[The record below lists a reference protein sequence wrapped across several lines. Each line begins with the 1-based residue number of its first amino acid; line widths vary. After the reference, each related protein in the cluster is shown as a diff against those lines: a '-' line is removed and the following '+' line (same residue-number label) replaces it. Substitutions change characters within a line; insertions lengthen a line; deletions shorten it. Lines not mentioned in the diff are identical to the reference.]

1 MTYDPKLL
9 KIKVM
14 DSFKDLVT
22 KYNSPKNIF
31 AFLIIA
37 VLVIFFVGYGIT
49 NLSSTKTSPN
59 DSSQNPSNKSLAP
72 YIIVYGSWSQNASAI
87 YAFDLSSQ
95 KEYLIANLPV
105 NVKKITILSP
115 DKFLYLAQTDEYDH
129 AKTLLQYNVVSK
141 ALDTIVTAQNGYG
154 IDDYLVSPNRQ
165 YGVIWEV
172 SPNPETGIL
181 FGGKSRIY
189 SFNLASSTQ
198 QNLLYDEII
207 STAPIHYPRAVM
219 DDGRIFFDTFVSNSS
234 AGWAYGMSVSDFTGV
249 NKQNINSMTNGTY
262 SSQPISSPDGKYLLF
277 SGYDGSKG
285 LGTSDT
291 NGFRRAISFPNTVET
306 LDTSTLTR
314 SKVPNLSNQ
323 NIYSGTNWTSNTS
336 ILYHTLSKTNGVNG
350 TYLTNLENTEG
361 GSKIKLSRDE
371 IGITKLDT
379 NILIGKA
386 SSTLSSNLGSGY
398 SSIYSQ
404 LLIQNDET
412 TLLPLSQQL
421 IQFIGVFPSSYFGT
435 NIDVFQDSIVS
446 RSNLHL
452 SGLYFKPELEEKRDT
467 EQNDPPLPTDAP
479 PDNEVPPPDSSTI
492 PTPTTS
498 TGEPESFRV
507 YCRDLAPKYCD
518 EIYGI
523 TNLGQR
529 ASSPGYFDC
538 VDRSVVMLKN
548 QGLCTQSPLYLY
560 GPEGLSVNVT
570 IHTEVS
576 NSTPQ
581 YNNGYKVTLG
591 KQGEFYTNNYSYSKI
606 TFDYVSAIPLVR
618 PPNGGVLTAKNNLN
632 ATIESIANRLK
643 LNMQETKDL
652 KTSANQL
659 ITSPFALISF
669 YDHVTSNAILPITVD
684 PKPDVYRN
692 IVFYFKNLDSKP
704 NFSIDEPRFKP
715 IIRQGFSAIEIS
727 EIVE

>member
-1 MTYDPKLL
+1 MCVVKDIIHNSSSKCKKRDLTYDPKLL

-22 KYNSPKNIF
+22 KYNSPRNIF

-219 DDGRIFFDTFVSNSS
+219 DEGRIFFDTFVSNSS

-314 SKVPNLSNQ
+314 SK
-323 NIYSGTNWTSNTS
+323 
-336 ILYHTLSKTNGVNG
+336 
-350 TYLTNLENTEG
+350 
-361 GSKIKLSRDE
+361 
-371 IGITKLDT
+371 
-379 NILIGKA
+379 
-386 SSTLSSNLGSGY
+386 
-398 SSIYSQ
+398 
-404 LLIQNDET
+404 
-412 TLLPLSQQL
+412 
-421 IQFIGVFPSSYFGT
+421 
-435 NIDVFQDSIVS
+435 
-446 RSNLHL
+446 
-452 SGLYFKPELEEKRDT
+452 
-467 EQNDPPLPTDAP
+467 
-479 PDNEVPPPDSSTI
+479 
-492 PTPTTS
+492 
-498 TGEPESFRV
+498 
-507 YCRDLAPKYCD
+507 
-518 EIYGI
+518 
-523 TNLGQR
+523 
-529 ASSPGYFDC
+529 
-538 VDRSVVMLKN
+538 
-548 QGLCTQSPLYLY
+548 
-560 GPEGLSVNVT
+560 
-570 IHTEVS
+570 
-576 NSTPQ
+576 
-581 YNNGYKVTLG
+581 
-591 KQGEFYTNNYSYSKI
+591 
-606 TFDYVSAIPLVR
+606 
-618 PPNGGVLTAKNNLN
+618 
-632 ATIESIANRLK
+632 
-643 LNMQETKDL
+643 
-652 KTSANQL
+652 
-659 ITSPFALISF
+659 
-669 YDHVTSNAILPITVD
+669 
-684 PKPDVYRN
+684 
-692 IVFYFKNLDSKP
+692 
-704 NFSIDEPRFKP
+704 
-715 IIRQGFSAIEIS
+715 
-727 EIVE
+727 